1 MRKVIAWSNDDP
13 QYRCIY
19 ASPSL
24 KELTSITSEK
34 NDVSIDYVDQ
44 HAVTTNGI
52 IYTEESIDKSWLH
65 NANYSFFCISIFLN

>member
-1 MRKVIAWSNDDP
+1 MRKVITWSNDDP

-24 KELTSITSEK
+24 KELTSIFSEK

-44 HAVTTNGI
+44 HVLTTNGI

-65 NANYSFFCISIFLN
+65 NANYSFFV